1 MSFYGFNDKSFTL
14 ISLMQLKEYTKERSI
29 VSSIK
34 SKFDNG
40 FFVDLHVLYKFS
52 QFEELAEQ
60 FQVHTT
66 HKSTKNQS
74 SIFRLIEKN
83 YGYV

>member
-1 MSFYGFNDKSFTL
+1 
-14 ISLMQLKEYTKERSI
+14 MQLKEYTKERSI

-40 FFVDLHVLYKFS
+40 FFVDLRVLYQSFFFS

-66 HKSTKNQS
+66 HKINKESVINFLST
-74 SIFRLIEKN
+74 
-83 YGYV
+83 